1 MNAPANSN
9 SLFDSI
15 AQLLPE
21 AHREHFYR
29 RIAHLRQLDPN
40 DDLLQVAEAMGFLAL
55 LIRET
60 PRLITGERLSLENS
74 LHEALGT
81 MQSLHRNTLQSNSE
95 LEDRLVDLPAE
106 IQAGIDGDTIAA
118 KIAESIRQS
127 FIRTELASVAQELH
141 LHVGTITEATR
152 QLAAMAAGLDDS
164 HSGLV
169 ARVQHAVTAMLAN
182 LGNAAAHIR
191 TVSKDLTSQTR
202 DAVGILCTA
211 ALTLGFLLGWFL
223 HP

>member
-1 MNAPANSN
+1 MSEMPETI
-9 SLFDSI
+9 FDQI
-15 AQLLPE
+15 AKLLPPDL
-21 AHREHFYR
+21 RDHFFR
-29 RIAHLRQLDPN
+29 RIAHLRDLSPN
-40 DDLLQVAEAMGFLAL
+40 DDMLLIAEAMGFLAL

-60 PRLITGERLSLENS
+60 PPLLTAERQALEN
-74 LHEALGT
+74 
-81 MQSLHRNTLQSNSE
+81 LHRNIVQSNTQ
-95 LEDRLVDLPAE
+95 LEDRLLDLPDE
-106 IQAGIDGDTIAA
+106 IQAGINADAIAA

-127 FIRTELASVAQELH
+127 FIQTELATVAQELH

-169 ARVQHAVTAMLAN
+169 ARVQQAVTAMLAN

-191 TVSKDLTSQTR
+191 TVSKDLTSQIR
-202 DAVGILCTA
+202 RSVAILCTA

>member
-1 MNAPANSN
+1 MSEIPETI
-9 SLFDSI
+9 FDQI
-15 AQLLPE
+15 AKLLPPD
-21 AHREHFYR
+21 HREHFFR
-29 RIAHLRQLDPN
+29 RIAHLRDLSPN
-40 DDLLQVAEAMGFLAL
+40 DDMLLIAEAMGFLAL
-55 LIRET
+55 IIRET
-60 PRLITGERLSLENS
+60 PPLLTAERQALEN
-74 LHEALGT
+74 
-81 MQSLHRNTLQSNSE
+81 LHRNIIQSNTQ
-95 LEDRLVDLPAE
+95 LEDRLLDLPAE
-106 IQAGIDGDTIAA
+106 IQAGINADAIAA

-127 FIRTELASVAQELH
+127 FIQTEVATVAQELH

-169 ARVQHAVTAMLAN
+169 ARVQHAVNAMLAN

-191 TVSKDLTSQTR
+191 AVSKDLTSQIR
-202 DAVGILCTA
+202 HSVAILCTA